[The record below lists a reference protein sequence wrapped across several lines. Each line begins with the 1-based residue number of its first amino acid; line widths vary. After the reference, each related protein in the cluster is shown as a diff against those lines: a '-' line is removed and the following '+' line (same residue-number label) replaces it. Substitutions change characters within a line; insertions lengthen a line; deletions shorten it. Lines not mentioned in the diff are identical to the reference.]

1 MKNILTLTLVFT
13 SFFIYAQNDL
23 EPCQDK
29 KSFNNDQYTGCLNE
43 QGNPEGFGKMT
54 YENQDVYEGEWINGV
69 RDGNGVFTYINGD
82 VYKGSWKNNMKSGRG
97 VFVKNEDG
105 QTFTSEGVFE
115 NNIIIEGKK
124 VVSFEG
130 MEIYD
135 EIISYKSYLGTT
147 NQEINLML
155 GPSNEFE
162 VIKSLALGTEVF
174 IISDKTINNYYH
186 VIDITTNEEGY
197 VDMKYIDLGD
207 EVVINEIDQLF
218 KSSGK
223 SESLTSCR
231 INAHNNSD
239 KTMTL
244 KMAGSTW
251 VFVPN
256 GKWVIN
262 ISPGIYKI
270 IVTHPDADPYIGR
283 VEFIGGLNYEKEF
296 TVNKER

>member
-1 MKNILTLTLVFT
+1 MKNLLTLTLVFT

-147 NQEINLML
+147 NEEINLIL

-186 VIDITTNEEGY
+186 VIDMTTNEEGY

-231 INAHNNSD
+231 INAYNISD
-239 KTMTL
+239 KKMTL

-296 TVNKER
+296 TVNKEK

>member
-1 MKNILTLTLVFT
+1 MKNLLTLTLVFT
-13 SFFIYAQNDL
+13 SFFIHSQNDL
-23 EPCQDK
+23 GLCQDK

-186 VIDITTNEEGY
+186 VIDMTTNEEGY

-231 INAHNNSD
+231 INAYNISD
-239 KTMTL
+239 KKMTL

-262 ISPGIYKI
+262 IPPGIYKI

-296 TVNKER
+296 TVNKEK

>member
-1 MKNILTLTLVFT
+1 MKNFITFLILFST
-13 SFFIYAQNDL
+13 FFIQAQNDL
-23 EPCQDK
+23 EKCSDEK
-29 KSFNNDQYTGCLNE
+29 LFGNNQYIGCLNDLGE
-43 QGNPEGFGKMT
+43 PEGHGKMI
-54 YENQDVYEGEWINGV
+54 YENQDTYEGDWVSGKRE
-69 RDGNGVFTYINGD
+69 GNGVLTLSNGD
-82 VYKGSWKNNMKSGRG
+82 SYKGSWKNDMKSGSG
-97 VFVKNEDG
+97 IFVETEDG
-105 QTFTSEGVFE
+105 QTITSEGVFE

-135 EIISYKSYLGTT
+135 EIISYKSYLGTI
-147 NQEINLML
+147 NSEINLML
-155 GPSNEFE
+155 GPSNEFD
-162 VIKSLALGTEVF
+162 VIKTLTSETEIF

-186 VIDITTNEEGY
+186 VIDMSTNEEGY
-197 VDMKYIDLGD
+197 VDMKYVDLGE

-223 SESLTSCR
+223 SESMTSCR
-231 INAHNNSD
+231 INAFNNSE

-270 IVTHPDADPYIGR
+270 IVTRPDADPYIGK
-283 VEFIGGLNYEKEF
+283 VEFIEGLNYEKEF
-296 TVNKER
+296 SADK